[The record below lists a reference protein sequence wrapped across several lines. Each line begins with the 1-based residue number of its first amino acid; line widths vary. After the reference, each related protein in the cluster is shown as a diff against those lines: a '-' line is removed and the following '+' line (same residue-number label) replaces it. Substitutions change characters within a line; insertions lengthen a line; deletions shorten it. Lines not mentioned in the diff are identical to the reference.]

1 MYKLSGKKIHEY
13 LRYKVVKTGNTVD
26 HNFSRTQNFR
36 EFREA
41 ISNRENIVLAK
52 DRNSAN
58 IFGNQCQHLHPGIC
72 IYIFIATYH
81 SASGTC

>member
-1 MYKLSGKKIHEY
+1 MCVKCPVLLRTLKQEALGPSDALLDHLLVKRTPIMYKLSGKKIHEY

-41 ISNRENIVLAK
+41 ISN
-52 DRNSAN
+52 
-58 IFGNQCQHLHPGIC
+58 H
-72 IYIFIATYH
+72 
-81 SASGTC
+81 